1 MDSIKSLSLR
11 MCSAHLLCVLQHV
24 FLGKEN
30 KEPARL
36 IKMACVD
43 RSVEKSEDFNM
54 KSRAGKDKDEDS
66 EPLFADR
73 TSLSTGKIKPNNTE
87 EKE

>member
-1 MDSIKSLSLR
+1 
-11 MCSAHLLCVLQHV
+11 MCSVLFV

-54 KSRAGKDKDEDS
+54 KSRAGKDKDENS

-73 TSLSTGKIKPNNTE
+73 TSLSTGKIQPNNSE